1 MKNEFSQVENEL
13 GLLKNDKNI
22 DGSILKYKGKT
33 SINIKRQN
41 DYIPF
46 KNNQKNILKDEN
58 LSKCSTNNDSN

>member
-1 MKNEFSQVENEL
+1 MKNELSQIENEL

-41 DYIPF
+41 D
-46 KNNQKNILKDEN
+46 
-58 LSKCSTNNDSN
+58 